1 MPSSLQEEEKFQ
13 DKFEYGDKGK
23 IMAAV
28 QENLDGLAT
37 NHLAAKNEVKAKQM
51 EIEGAANPMSDPVL
65 KLGD

>member
-1 MPSSLQEEEKFQ
+1 MPSSLQEEDKFQ
-13 DKFEYGDKGK
+13 DKLENGDKGK

-37 NHLAAKNEVKAKQM
+37 NQLAAKNEVRVKQM
-51 EIEGAANPMSDPVL
+51 EIGGATNPRSDPGL